1 MAAHRDEEGGSS
13 QRGRRSQP
21 HWTKWLWW
29 AILVSLV
36 AGSLYFLTLRHH
48 WRAEFHRRIEAIR
61 AAGFPVTGEEL
72 DAWCPWPQAGENAAN
87 WITGAAT
94 LQQKL
99 DQEQWKPLEVLVGRS
114 SERPRPSEPLS
125 AELKILLEQFV
136 QRNSKALESLHDAA
150 AIPECRYPVDFSRGP
165 SILIPHIGDVR
176 DGCRLLG
183 VEATWQAE
191 SGNAKGA
198 ADAVEAILQVAG
210 SLDKE
215 PIMMSHL
222 VRMAGANVAIGPLER
237 ALSRVEFTDEQLSRL
252 QKAFGDVHG
261 ADGLLRAVAGN
272 RCLYLV
278 AFQRP
283 QTLDRQQFNHLP
295 PVPFLEAY
303 SALGLSVR
311 DGIAFLDHMEECI
324 RIVQLPAFERP
335 AAVDAADARLR
346 AKRGLFVHE
355 FGYAAF
361 FIRREM
367 QGAAWMELAAAALAV
382 ERYRLARGSLPESLG
397 QLVPGYLAVVPV
409 DPFDGLPLRFKRTDR
424 GFAVYSVGEDRKDD
438 GGKEEPRKKQGET
451 YDLVFRVER

>member
-1 MAAHRDEEGGSS
+1 MAGNRDEEGISS
-13 QRGRRSQP
+13 RRGRKPRR
-21 HWTKWLWW
+21 WTKWLWG
-29 AILVSLV
+29 AILISLL
-36 AGSLYFLTLRHH
+36 AGGLHFATLRHH
-48 WRAEFHRRIEAIR
+48 WRAEFHQRIEAIR

-72 DAWCPWPQAGENAAN
+72 DAWYPWPQAGENAAN

-94 LQQKL
+94 VQQKL
-99 DQEQWKPLEVLVGRS
+99 DQEQWKPLEALVGRS
-114 SERPRPSEPLS
+114 SERPRPAEPLS

-136 QRNSKALESLHDAA
+136 QRNAKALESLHEAA
-150 AIPECRYPVDFSRGP
+150 AILECRYPVDFSKGP
-165 SILIPHIGDVR
+165 SILVPHMGDVR

-183 VEATWQAE
+183 VEAAWQAE
-191 SGNAKGA
+191 SGNATGA
-198 ADAVEAILQVAG
+198 AEAVEAILQVAG

-237 ALSRVEFTDEQLSRL
+237 ALSRVEFTDEQLARL

-261 ADGLLRAVAGN
+261 ADGLLRAIAGN
-272 RCLYLV
+272 RCMHLV

-283 QTLDRQQFNHLP
+283 QALDREHFNHLP
-295 PVPFLEAY
+295 PVPLLEAY
-303 SALGLSVR
+303 SALGLSAR
-311 DGIAFLDHMEECI
+311 DVVAFLDHMEECI
-324 RIVQLPAFERP
+324 RIVQLPTFQRS

-355 FGYAAF
+355 FGYAGF
-361 FIRREM
+361 LIRRETHE
-367 QGAAWMELAAAALAV
+367 AAWMKLAAAALAV

-409 DPFDGLPLRFKRTDR
+409 DPFDGAPLRFKRTDQ
-424 GFAVYSVGEDRKDD
+424 GFAVYCVGEDRADD
-438 GGKEEPRKKQGET
+438 GGKEEPRKRQGET